1 MQVLLSRLSAPPGN
15 PPAVFSFFR
24 KDKPEDLMA
33 FLKEGQPEFAS
44 GPSYT
49 LANASSESDEGGI
62 EVQEAG
68 GGLVPEFEEAAVL
81 YANGKVGEAAALLN
95 RYLLDHPDNRDP
107 LPWYM
112 LFDLYEASNQH
123 EPFED
128 AAVDFAVKFER
139 SPPTWAPR
147 SQLKVASQPVP
158 LMSFGEK
165 FGNIDRVKLQRFMME
180 AREAPFVRIDV
191 SKCPAPD
198 EEVARDM
205 FDCLAQ
211 IDRLG
216 KPVELIGGPGFA
228 VRLAAAHQGGR
239 LGDTAWLLWL
249 SSLRLLGKEADF
261 EDAAVGYA
269 VNFELSPPSYVPPL
283 ALPVRG
289 GVTPGEVPAD
299 RVGRVFSLSG
309 IIGPGSETQLS
320 ALARFGEGRKQ
331 IDIDLAQVTRIDFAA
346 VGLLLETLINLAQGD
361 RKIQFIEGNEMVNTL
376 LKIVGASQFS
386 AVHGRTRI

>member
-1 MQVLLSRLSAPPGN
+1 
-15 PPAVFSFFR
+15 VFSFFR

-49 LANASSESDEGGI
+49 LANAARESGEGGI
-62 EVQEAG
+62 EVKEAG

-112 LFDLYEASNQH
+112 LFDLYEASNQP

-128 AAVDFAVKFER
+128 AAVDFAVKFEH

-147 SQLKVASQPVP
+147 GQLKVAAQPVP

-165 FGNIDRVKLQRFMME
+165 IGNIERIKLQRYMLD
-180 AREAPFVRIDV
+180 AREAPFVRMDV

-198 EEVARDM
+198 EEVAKVL

-211 IDRLG
+211 LDRMG
-216 KPVELIGGPGFA
+216 KPVELIGGGGFV
-228 VRLAAAHQGGR
+228 VRMGAAHQGGR
-239 LGDTAWLLWL
+239 LGETGWLLWL
-249 SSLRLLGKEADF
+249 SALRLLGKEADF
-261 EDAAVGYA
+261 EDTAVGYA
-269 VNFELSPPSYVPPL
+269 VAFELSPPSYVPPF
-283 ALPVRG
+283 ALPRRG
-289 GVTPGEVPAD
+289 DEAPSEAQVGGA
-299 RVGRVFSLSG
+299 GRVFSLSG
-309 IIGPGSETQLS
+309 IIGPGSEIQL
-320 ALARFGEGRKQ
+320 AELARFAEKRKQ
-331 IDIDLAQVTRIDFAA
+331 IDINLSQVTRIDFAA

-376 LKIVGASQFS
+376 LKIVGVSQF
-386 AVHGRTRI
+386 AVIRGRTRI

>member
-1 MQVLLSRLSAPPGN
+1 
-15 PPAVFSFFR
+15 VFSFFR

-49 LANASSESDEGGI
+49 LVNATSESSSGGI

-107 LPWYM
+107 LPWFM
-112 LFDLYEASNQH
+112 LFDLYEASNQP

-128 AAVDFAVKFER
+128 AAVDFAVKFEH

-147 SQLKVASQPVP
+147 GQLKTAALPVP
-158 LMSFGEK
+158 LMTFGEK
-165 FGNIDRVKLQRFMME
+165 YGNIERVKLQRFMQE
-180 AREAPFVRIDV
+180 AQEAPFVRMEV

-198 EEVARDM
+198 EDTAKIL

-211 IDRLG
+211 LDRMG
-216 KPVELIGGPGFA
+216 KPVELIGGGGFA
-228 VRLAAAHQGGR
+228 VRLGAAHQGGR
-239 LGDTAWLLWL
+239 LGEAGWLLWL
-249 SSLRLLGKEADF
+249 TTLRLLGKESDF
-261 EDAAVGYA
+261 EDTAVGYA
-269 VNFELSPPSYVPPL
+269 VAFELSPPSYMSPL
-283 ALPVRG
+283 ALPGRDSEVS
-289 GVTPGEVPAD
+289 GEAQQSG
-299 RVGRVFSLSG
+299 VGRVFSLAG
-309 IIGPGSETQLS
+309 IIGPGSEIQLS
-320 ALARFGEGRKQ
+320 ELARFAEKRKQ
-331 IDIDLAQVTRIDFAA
+331 IDIDLSRVTRIDFAA

-361 RKIQFIEGNEMVNTL
+361 RNIQFIEGNEMVNTL
-376 LKIVGASQFS
+376 LKIVGASQFA

>member
-1 MQVLLSRLSAPPGN
+1 
-15 PPAVFSFFR
+15 VFSFFR

-49 LANASSESDEGGI
+49 LANAASESSAGGI

-112 LFDLYEASNQH
+112 LFDLYEASNQP
-123 EPFED
+123 ESFED
-128 AAVDFAVKFER
+128 AAVDFAVKFEH

-147 SQLKVASQPVP
+147 GHLKAASLPVP

-165 FGNIDRVKLQRFMME
+165 FGNIERVKLERFMRE
-180 AREAPFVRIDV
+180 AREAPFVRMEV
-191 SKCPAPD
+191 SKCSAPD
-198 EEVARDM
+198 EETAKVM
-205 FDCLAQ
+205 FDCLSQ
-211 IDRLG
+211 LDKMC

-228 VRLAAAHQGGR
+228 VRLGAAQQGDR
-239 LGDTAWLLWL
+239 LGETGWLLWL
-249 SSLRLLGKEADF
+249 STLRLIGKGVDF

-269 VNFELSPPSYVPPL
+269 VAFELSPPSYVPPL
-283 ALPVRG
+283 ALPMRG
-289 GVTPGEVPAD
+289 GEMPGDAQPSGPEQ
-299 RVGRVFSLSG
+299 VFTLSG
-309 IIGPGSETQLS
+309 IIGPGSEIQL
-320 ALARFGEGRKQ
+320 AQLARFAEGRKQ
-331 IDIDLAQVTRIDFAA
+331 IDINLAQVTRIDFAA

-361 RKIQFIEGNEMVNTL
+361 RAIQFIEGNEMVNAL
-376 LKIVGASQFS
+376 LNIVGANQFS
-386 AVHGRTRI
+386 VVHGRTRV

>member
-1 MQVLLSRLSAPPGN
+1 
-15 PPAVFSFFR
+15 VFSFFR

-33 FLKEGQPEFAS
+33 FLKEGQPEYTS

-49 LANASSESDEGGI
+49 LATATSESDEGGI

-81 YANGKVGEAAALLN
+81 YANGKVGEAAAQLN
-95 RYLLDHPDNRDP
+95 RYLLDHPDNRDT

-112 LFDLYEASNQH
+112 LFDLYEASNQP

-147 SQLKVASQPVP
+147 GQLKVASLPVP

-165 FGNIDRVKLQRFMME
+165 FGTIEQVRLQRFMQE
-180 AREAPFVRIDV
+180 ARLAPFVRIDV
-191 SKCPAPD
+191 TKCSAPD
-198 EEVARDM
+198 EEMARII
-205 FDCLAQ
+205 FDCLTQ

-228 VRLAAAHQGGR
+228 VRMAAAHQGGR
-239 LGDTAWLLWL
+239 LGENCWLLWL
-249 SSLRLLGKEADF
+249 STLRLLGKKVDF

-269 VNFELSPPSYVPPL
+269 VAFELSPPSYVPPL
-283 ALPVRG
+283 ALPGRG
-289 GVTPGEVPAD
+289 SETPGEVHTGAAE
-299 RVGRVFSLSG
+299 GVFCLSG
-309 IIGPGSETQLS
+309 IIGSGSEMELKE
-320 ALARFGEGRKQ
+320 LARFAQGRQQ
-331 IDIDLAQVTRIDFAA
+331 IDVNLARVTRIDFAA
-346 VGLLLETLINLAQGD
+346 VGLLLETLINLVQGG
-361 RKIQFIEGNEMVNTL
+361 RKIEFIEGNEMVNTL
-376 LKIVGASQFS
+376 LKIVGASQFA

>member
-1 MQVLLSRLSAPPGN
+1 
-15 PPAVFSFFR
+15 VFSFFR

-49 LANASSESDEGGI
+49 LANAASESDEGGI

-68 GGLVPEFEEAAVL
+68 GGLVAEFEEAAVL
-81 YANGKVGEAAALLN
+81 FANGKVGEAAALLN

-107 LPWYM
+107 LPWFM
-112 LFDLYEASNQH
+112 LFDLYESSNQP

-128 AAVDFAVKFER
+128 AAVDFAVKFEH

-147 SQLKVASQPVP
+147 GQIKTASQPVP
-158 LMSFGEK
+158 LMSYGEK
-165 FGNIDRVKLQRFMME
+165 FGSIERVKLQRFMQD

-198 EEVARDM
+198 EDAAKAI
-205 FDCLAQ
+205 FDCLFQ
-211 IDRLG
+211 LDRMA

-228 VRLAAAHQGGR
+228 VRMGAAHQGDR
-239 LGDTAWLLWL
+239 LGETGWLLWL
-249 SSLRLLGKEADF
+249 AILRLLGKEADF
-261 EDAAVGYA
+261 EEAAVGYA
-269 VNFELSPPSYVPPL
+269 VAFELSPPSYVPPI
-283 ALPVRG
+283 ALPGRG
-289 GVTPGEVPAD
+289 GVSHVEAQAGEA
-299 RVGRVFSLSG
+299 GRVFSLSG
-309 IIGPGSETQLS
+309 IIGPGSEITL
-320 ALARFGEGRKQ
+320 AELARFAEGRKQ
-331 IDIDLAQVTRIDFAA
+331 IDIDLSQVTRIDFAA

-376 LKIVGASQFS
+376 LKIVGASQFA

>member
-1 MQVLLSRLSAPPGN
+1 M
-15 PPAVFSFFR
+15 FSFFR

-49 LANASSESDEGGI
+49 LANAASESNEGGI
-62 EVQEAG
+62 EVQESG

-112 LFDLYEASNQH
+112 LFDLYEASNQP

-128 AAVDFAVKFER
+128 AAVDFAVKFEH

-147 SQLKVASQPVP
+147 GQLKAASLPVP

-165 FGNIDRVKLQRFMME
+165 FGNIERVKLQRFMQE
-180 AREAPFVRIDV
+180 AREAPFARMEV

-198 EEVARDM
+198 EETAKIM

-211 IDRLG
+211 LDKLR
-216 KPVELIGGPGFA
+216 KPVELIGGGGFA
-228 VRLAAAHQGGR
+228 VRLGAAQQGDR
-239 LGDTAWLLWL
+239 LSETGWLLWL
-249 SSLRLLGKEADF
+249 STLRLIGKEADF
-261 EDAAVGYA
+261 EEAAVGYA
-269 VNFELSPPSYVPPL
+269 VAFEVSPPSYVPPL
-283 ALPVRG
+283 ALPMRG
-289 GVTPGEVPAD
+289 GEAPGDARSSGSEQ
-299 RVGRVFSLSG
+299 VFSLAG
-309 IIGPGSETQLS
+309 IIGPGSEIQLS
-320 ALARFGEGRKQ
+320 QLARFAEERKQ

-361 RKIQFIEGNEMVNTL
+361 RVIQFIEGNEMVNTL
-376 LKIVGASQFS
+376 LNIVGASQFA
-386 AVHGRTRI
+386 AVRGRTRV

>member
-1 MQVLLSRLSAPPGN
+1 M
-15 PPAVFSFFR
+15 FSFFR

-33 FLKEGQPEFAS
+33 FLKEGQPEYVS

-49 LANASSESDEGGI
+49 LANAASESNEGGI
-62 EVQEAG
+62 EVQESG

-95 RYLLDHPDNRDP
+95 RYLLDHPENRDP

-112 LFDLYEASNQH
+112 LFDLYEASNQP

-147 SQLKVASQPVP
+147 GQLKVASQPVP

-165 FGNIDRVKLQRFMME
+165 FGNIDRVKLQRFMQE
-180 AREAPFVRIDV
+180 ARTAPFVRIDV
-191 SKCPAPD
+191 SKCTAPD
-198 EEVARDM
+198 EEVARTL

-211 IDRLG
+211 IDRIG
-216 KPVELIGGPGFA
+216 KPVELIGGAGFA
-228 VRLAAAHQGGR
+228 VRMAAAHQGGR
-239 LGDTAWLLWL
+239 LGEAGWLLWL
-249 SSLRLLGKEADF
+249 SALRLLGKKADF
-261 EDAAVGYA
+261 EDTAVGYA
-269 VNFELSPPSYVPPL
+269 VAYELSPPSYVPPL
-283 ALPVRG
+283 ALPGRG
-289 GVTPGEVPAD
+289 GETPGEEHA
-299 RVGRVFSLSG
+299 GKTERVFSLSG
-309 IIGPGSETQLS
+309 IIGPGSEIQLS
-320 ALARFGEGRKQ
+320 ALARFAESRKQ

-376 LKIVGASQFS
+376 LNIVGASQFA
-386 AVHGRTRI
+386 AVHGRTRV